1 MKRMIVLGALLVL
14 GALSI
19 AAAAQQAQARQV
31 IDVQKV
37 SDNYYV
43 LTSSTPGNDATFSG
57 GDVRAA
63 LEQIRW
69 HTEGNGHRPCLELCR
84 CHREARRG
92 FANKERDRV
101 FELRALNGQVSGL
114 RLSRVQLS
122 LGLRDVLVG
131 CDARIVADLSEL
143 ERFLIRNNRF
153 IEESLLLVKRADLK
167 IIDGQ
172 FGVDSQ
178 ADILEIT
185 EGGLSFER
193 TCPYRVANPSP

>member
-1 MKRMIVLGALLVL
+1 MITRGAGQCKGRKICRASHADLGI
-14 GALSI
+14 GF
-19 AAAAQQAQARQV
+19 
-31 IDVQKV
+31 
-37 SDNYYV
+37 
-43 LTSSTPGNDATFSG
+43 GDATFSG

-178 ADILEIT
+178 GT
-185 EGGLSFER
+185 FSR
-193 TCPYRVANPSP
+193 SPRVA